1 MSTYDTI
8 LAEASDLSVVDR
20 MLLIEALWDSL
31 PPGKLPPLDEQ
42 WLEEIAR
49 RSAEFDSGTASTVPW
64 SEIKASVLNRLDGKG
79 V

>member
-31 PPGKLPPLDEQ
+31 PPGELPPLDEQ
-42 WLEEIAR
+42 
-49 RSAEFDSGTASTVPW
+49 
-64 SEIKASVLNRLDGKG
+64 
-79 V
+79 